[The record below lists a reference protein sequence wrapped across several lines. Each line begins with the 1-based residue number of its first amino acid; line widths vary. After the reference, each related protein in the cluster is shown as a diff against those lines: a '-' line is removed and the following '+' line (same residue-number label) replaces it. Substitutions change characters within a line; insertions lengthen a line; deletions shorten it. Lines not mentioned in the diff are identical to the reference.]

1 MTRLQVQVYL
11 VYDIVLRL
19 NIVRIPLGD
28 GVRVCLL
35 ACMMGGATRVPACF
49 VFCCFFRTLV
59 SVGSS
64 FVLWFFSCSSGLG
77 MSSSDHF
84 SPPCLFSLPVAVL
97 SSFDVL
103 FFLSLSRCCPLPT
116 FWFVVWLVGL
126 PPFLL
131 VLFVPA
137 SVPLV
142 ALSLFFF
149 VCFPFSVSLLQPQL

>member
-1 MTRLQVQVYL
+1 MTRLQVQVSL

-19 NIVRIPLGD
+19 NIVRIPLGG

-35 ACMMGGATRVPACF
+35 ACVMGGATRVPALCF
-49 VFCCFFRTLV
+49 RHVFF
-59 SVGSS
+59 GS
-64 FVLWFFSCSSGLG
+64 FFSSLCL
-77 MSSSDHF
+77 F
-84 SPPCLFSLPVAVL
+84 PPCYCPFLFRCT
-97 SSFDVL
+97 

-116 FWFVVWLVGL
+116 FWFVVLLVGL

-149 VCFPFSVSLLQPQL
+149 CLFSFLCLSIAASALTKGEKRVQHKRESILI